1 MDCRVLGLGLKLT
14 GLIYDIAASRTI
26 VLGDAFANP
35 FWRG

>member
-14 GLIYDIAASRTI
+14 GLIYDIAASCTI